1 MHEGGCFCGAVRY
14 EADDPVLSSTL
25 CHCSMC
31 RRMAGAPCVA
41 WFTVPRGGFRFT
53 AATPTAFHSSPSV
66 TRRFCAACGTQLTF
80 EDERSPGE
88 IDITTAS
95 LDEPDSLPPAD
106 HTFMQSRLRWLRLAD
121 SLPRY
126 LRTRSE
132 GATLT

>member
-14 EADDPVLSSTL
+14 EAEGPVLSSTL

-41 WFTVPRGGFRFT
+41 WFTVPHAGLRFT
-53 AATPTAFHSSPSV
+53 AGTPAAFHSSPGV

-88 IDITTAS
+88 IDVTTAS

-106 HTFMQSRLRWLRLAD
+106 HTFMQSRLRWLHLAD
-121 SLPRY
+121 GLPRY

-132 GATLT
+132 GA